1 MKPNNDSQDVCPI
14 MQLRFQGPK
23 IRLTNEMTLKDLER
37 ILKQSGEAKSH
48 VEFFDR
54 DGSRLATSSRMKH
67 VLEMPNFKMNI
78 DTSI

>member
-1 MKPNNDSQDVCPI
+1 
-14 MQLRFQGPK
+14 
-23 IRLTNEMTLKDLER
+23 MTLKDLER